1 MDLLLKEG
9 KGMKKNILEKL
20 TSRKFI
26 VTVITAI
33 AGIITA
39 IIGEN
44 ETVQIIVGAAMT
56 IIPTIVYCITE
67 GVLDAK
73 SVKVITEATAE
84 AAEKLGADEKVVD
97 VIEQA
102 GGLGETI
109 LKDKTE

>member
-1 MDLLLKEG
+1 
-9 KGMKKNILEKL
+9 MKRTILEKL

-26 VTVITAI
+26 VTVLTAI

-44 ETVQIIVGAAMT
+44 ETVQILTGAAMT

-73 SVKVITEATAE
+73 SVKTIAEATAD
-84 AAEKLGADEKVVD
+84 AAEKLGTKDSVVD
-97 VIEQA
+97 TIGQA
-102 GGLGETI
+102 GEIVESLTVES
-109 LKDKTE
+109 KE

>member
-9 KGMKKNILEKL
+9 KIMKKNILEKL

-26 VTVITAI
+26 ITALTAI

-56 IIPTIVYCITE
+56 IIPAIVYCITE

-73 SVKVITEATAE
+73 SVKTITDATAD
-84 AAEKLGADEKVVD
+84 AAEKLGAKDNVVD

-102 GGLGETI
+102 GDIGEM
-109 LKDKTE
+109 LLENKDK

>member
-1 MDLLLKEG
+1 
-9 KGMKKNILEKL
+9 MKKNVLEKL

-56 IIPTIVYCITE
+56 IIPTIVYCIME
-67 GVLDAK
+67 GVIDAK
-73 SVKVITEATAE
+73 SVKTIADATAD

-97 VIEQA
+97 MIEQA
-102 GGLGETI
+102 GAVGKVI
-109 LKDKTE
+109 LDDNITEDN